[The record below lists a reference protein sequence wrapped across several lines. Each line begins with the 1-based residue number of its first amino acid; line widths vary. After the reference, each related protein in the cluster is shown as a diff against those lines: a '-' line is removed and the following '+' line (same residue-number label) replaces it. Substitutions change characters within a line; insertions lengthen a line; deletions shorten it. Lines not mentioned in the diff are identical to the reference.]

1 MAMVDQ
7 LLFIK
12 TFRER
17 QAETVLQR
25 SRLSLAQ
32 AHQLEEQAQLELERF
47 IAQATEDELRWYRQ
61 LCERVVKL
69 RDIEEVQTDV
79 AILRAEEAERA
90 RARDAATQ
98 QREQAQ
104 SAFTQASQQMKEAST
119 ARNKFEELA
128 RQHHAL
134 VAKEA
139 ERKEDLELEEL
150 AGIVRERE
158 EVDLQEHG

>member
-32 AHQLEEQAQLELERF
+32 AHQLEEQAQQELERF

-69 RDIEEVQTDV
+69 RDIEDVQTDV

-104 SAFTQASQQMKEAST
+104 SAFTQASEQMKEAST

-134 VAKEA
+134 VAKEV

-158 EVDLQEHG
+158 EVDIQEHG

>member
-32 AHQLEEQAQLELERF
+32 AHQLEEQAQHELERF

-69 RDIEEVQTDV
+69 RDIEDVQTDV

-134 VAKEA
+134 VAKEV